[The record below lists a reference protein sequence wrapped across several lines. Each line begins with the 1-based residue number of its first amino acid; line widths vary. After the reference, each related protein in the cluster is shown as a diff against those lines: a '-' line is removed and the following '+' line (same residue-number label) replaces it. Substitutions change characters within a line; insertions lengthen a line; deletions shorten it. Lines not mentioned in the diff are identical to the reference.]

1 MLPYHN
7 NQPDCLFCRICLF
20 GAGPIPALKALT
32 NLKNIN
38 LGENLWSG
46 LVPDLSQLSKLQELN
61 LHNAIGKT
69 TQGFHRPP
77 ADISTGPT
85 AGSLKSDAGQICIYT
100 YIHIHIKPRS
110 HTNILTECVS
120 VSIYACV
127 IIAFIMCPCCYL

>member
-1 MLPYHN
+1 MLSYHN

-69 TQGFHRPP
+69 TQGFPDLSNCYALQTLDLQYAHIQDIPAYLAGLKNLTQMSLSFLPKTPP
-77 ADISTGPT
+77 VPAAVQEMCKTS
-85 AGSLKSDAGQICIYT
+85 C
-100 YIHIHIKPRS
+100 R
-110 HTNILTECVS
+110 CV
-120 VSIYACV
+120 
-127 IIAFIMCPCCYL
+127 L